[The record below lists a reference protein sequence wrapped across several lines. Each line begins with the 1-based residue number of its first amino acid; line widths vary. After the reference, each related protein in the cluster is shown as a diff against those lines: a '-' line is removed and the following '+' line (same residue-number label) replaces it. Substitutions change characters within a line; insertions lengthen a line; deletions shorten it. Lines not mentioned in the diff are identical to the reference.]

1 MMRGE
6 NHMMLVLFC
15 LIVFSHFL
23 PLVNSNPQLAPAFYV
38 FGDSLLDSGNNNLL
52 PTLARAN
59 FKPYGVDFPGGAT
72 GRFTNGRTVA
82 DFLAEFLGLPLSPP
96 YLSFRR
102 LETSTGLNYA
112 SSTCGILPETGTSAG
127 KCLNLDEQIDLFEKT
142 VREDLPKLFKNT
154 EGLLEY
160 LSKSIFLIA
169 TGSNDYSGN
178 YLQPNSYSSR
188 LYSPLSFAQLL
199 TQSLS
204 QKLERLYKL
213 GARKVITFEIGPI
226 GCQPSISR
234 QYMHKYG
241 QCVEEINNLVS
252 LFNDQLATVLSK
264 LTSTLPGSA
273 FILGHDYGLTYDAIR
288 NPSTYGLTDTS
299 DPCCTTWLNGTS
311 ACIPEIAPCANP
323 NEHFFWDGFH
333 PTEAVY
339 SVIASQ
345 CFNGDSVCIPTNLK
359 MLTQI

>member
-1 MMRGE
+1 MEYRFTAGGK
-6 NHMMLVLFC
+6 NRR
-15 LIVFSHFL
+15 
-23 PLVNSNPQLAPAFYV
+23 VNSNPQLAPAFYV

-204 QKLERLYKL
+204 QKLE
-213 GARKVITFEIGPI
+213 
-226 GCQPSISR
+226 
-234 QYMHKYG
+234 
-241 QCVEEINNLVS
+241 CVEEINNLVS